1 MCVPRWASP
10 SSCARVHYYIYEGVG
25 GEDAPRVFACFPKQ
39 VVLLFNSTCFPW
51 QNKLFSSAKQVVF
64 LGEITCF
71 DIRARNPVSS
81 IVKDIIGPLASW
93 PHGVQC
99 LDMRKAANPVME
111 FAAFMCCGGRT
122 RTCDLQVMSLASYQL
137 LHSAICHSTRFR
149 IASAKVQLFSDMT
162 KYLRGKMRCLIDFNT
177 FCLCI

>member
-1 MCVPRWASP
+1 MPDILSRHP
-10 SSCARVHYYIYEGVG
+10 LGYY
-25 GEDAPRVFACFPKQ
+25 R
-39 VVLLFNSTCFPW
+39 LTCF
-51 QNKLFSSAKQVVF
+51 L
-64 LGEITCF
+64 
-71 DIRARNPVSS
+71 
-81 IVKDIIGPLASW
+81 

-137 LHSAICHSTRFR
+137 LHSAMYHSTRFR